1 MVSLLVLFGF
11 LFMVVTSPFATALLF
26 VVTLL
31 IVSVMVAAI
40 DRFLGFII
48 FIVYLGGAL
57 VLFRYCFILTPLQIS
72 GGSFSTLLLTCLLLG
87 ANAPLLSHSTLYEFY
102 WVSSLL
108 VRVGL
113 LLFIVMLCVVALID
127 FSQGSMRVI

>member
-1 MVSLLVLFGF
+1 MVTILVLFGF
-11 LFMVVTSPFATALLF
+11 LFVWVASPFAAALLF
-26 VVTLL
+26 VITLL
-31 IVSVMVAAI
+31 IVSVMVGAI

-57 VLFRYCFILTPLQIS
+57 VLFRYCFILTPLQNTKA
-72 GGSFSTLLLTCLLLG
+72 SFPTLLLTITVVG
-87 ANAPLLSHSTLYEFY
+87 ANRPLLSQGTMYEFY

-108 VRVGL
+108 LSVGL

-127 FSQGSMRVI
+127 FSQGSMRVV

>member
-57 VLFRYCFILTPLQIS
+57 VLFRYCFILTPLQVS
-72 GGSFSTLLLTCLLLG
+72 EGGFSTLLLTCLLLG